1 MFTDYIIIYFIV
13 HVQCSNNWIKIK
25 KWFKSWFLLS
35 DLNQTTLR
43 RKVKK
48 KISSLGPRSAAIF
61 PFSELRS
68 RTPLR
73 AKTGWAEQLGG
84 RGEEDSRSSSNRT
97 FRFVGYVCYESNYS
111 ITLFFIIFTYLLL
124 LFTLFLLLAFFC
136 GSVPIYFNWS
146 DSKVFGGSRV
156 TFFLINIS
164 KNNDAQFKVGPICKS
179 NYRRKSP
186 SLRLHIVFVK
196 DNSIINLAY
205 MMLLFEELLEKK
217 IFG

>member
-1 MFTDYIIIYFIV
+1 MIFI
-13 HVQCSNNWIKIK
+13 
-25 KWFKSWFLLS
+25 KWFKSWFKS
-35 DLNQTTLR
+35 NNPATQR
-43 RKVKK
+43 EK
-48 KISSLGPRSAAIF
+48 KISSLVPRSADIF

-97 FRFVGYVCYESNYS
+97 FRFVGYVCYESYS
-111 ITLFFIIFTYLLL
+111 IRSHYF
-124 LFTLFLLLAFFC
+124 LFTFSFFC

-156 TFFLINIS
+156 TFFMINIS

>member
-1 MFTDYIIIYFIV
+1 MSYEAALRYEQKRVERSNSEAEEKRTRDRHPTERFALLDTSAMKVTIRSHYF
-13 HVQCSNNWIKIK
+13 
-25 KWFKSWFLLS
+25 
-35 DLNQTTLR
+35 
-43 RKVKK
+43 
-48 KISSLGPRSAAIF
+48 
-61 PFSELRS
+61 
-68 RTPLR
+68 
-73 AKTGWAEQLGG
+73 
-84 RGEEDSRSSSNRT
+84 
-97 FRFVGYVCYESNYS
+97 
-111 ITLFFIIFTYLLL
+111 
-124 LFTLFLLLAFFC
+124 LFTFSFFC

-156 TFFLINIS
+156 TFFMINIS